1 MKNPN
6 GYGTIKKLNG
16 ARRRPYGAYITT
28 EYDMPET
35 WPDISFL
42 ADALPPELFRDVQ
55 QRYESYKL
63 ANIQPAKQVQKCIGT
78 FENKRDAML
87 ALADYNRAP
96 YDLANAEITFSDVY
110 QILYEREFNNLKTA
124 DCNIKLNIQIK

>member
-28 EYDMPET
+28 DYDMPES

-63 ANIQPAKQVQKCIGT
+63 ANIQPGRLPTKRIVQPVAAI
-78 FENKRDAML
+78 M
-87 ALADYNRAP
+87 
-96 YDLANAEITFSDVY
+96 IS
-110 QILYEREFNNLKTA
+110 LK
-124 DCNIKLNIQIK
+124 KVPLSPM

>member
-28 EYDMPET
+28 DYAMPES

-42 ADALPPELFRDVQ
+42 ADALPPDLFRDVQ

-63 ANIQPAKQVQKCIGT
+63 ANIQPA
-78 FENKRDAML
+78 
-87 ALADYNRAP
+87 
-96 YDLANAEITFSDVY
+96 
-110 QILYEREFNNLKTA
+110 
-124 DCNIKLNIQIK
+124 

>member
-28 EYDMPET
+28 DYDMPES

-42 ADALPPELFRDVQ
+42 ADALPPDLFRDVQ
-55 QRYESYKL
+55 QRYES
-63 ANIQPAKQVQKCIGT
+63 
-78 FENKRDAML
+78 
-87 ALADYNRAP
+87 
-96 YDLANAEITFSDVY
+96 
-110 QILYEREFNNLKTA
+110 
-124 DCNIKLNIQIK
+124 